1 MNNRYMPMP
10 SKQTPALIAAS
21 QYAACAF
28 PRLLAPTSPRSMAAS
43 SDLAMKKAGIE
54 SKQPQV
60 NHDKI
65 DITSAHV
72 VVSDEDW

>member
-1 MNNRYMPMP
+1 
-10 SKQTPALIAAS
+10 
-21 QYAACAF
+21 
-28 PRLLAPTSPRSMAAS
+28 
-43 SDLAMKKAGIE
+43 MKKAGIE